1 MAISKWRSASRT
13 TSSSYSDAAVRLFLA
28 SYRFAAH
35 KDRLL
40 ELVGNRRSAAVIAN
54 AADAW
59 PSSARASAV
68 TSDLVPLRKLG
79 FTAEEVDLRD
89 YIARPDALAEKLE
102 SFGLVWV
109 RGGNTFV
116 LRAQFARSGAD
127 VALPELLARD
137 AFTYSGYSAG
147 ACVVTPSLHGLETLD
162 DPREVIPTCGIEPIW
177 DGLGLVDRAIVPH
190 WNSAMESNDDI
201 DNVVARFRSARVAHW
216 ALTDD
221 EVVVVDGDVV
231 ERL

>member
-1 MAISKWRSASRT
+1 M
-13 TSSSYSDAAVRLFLA
+13 RLFLA
-28 SYRFAAH
+28 SYRFGAH
-35 KDRLL
+35 RDRLL
-40 ELVGNRRSAAVIAN
+40 DLVGDRRSAAVIAN

-59 PSSARASAV
+59 PPSARASAV

-89 YIARPDALAEKLE
+89 YIDRPDALRAALKNL
-102 SFGLVWV
+102 GMVWV

-127 VALPELLARD
+127 VVIPELLARD

-147 ACVVTPSLHGLETLD
+147 ACVMTPSLHGLETLD
-162 DPREVIPTCGIEPIW
+162 DPREVVPTCGIEPIW

-190 WNSAMESNDDI
+190 WNSAMEPNDDV
-201 DNVVARFRSARVAHW
+201 DKVVEKYRSARIAHW

-221 EVVVVDGDVV
+221 EVVVVDGAVV
-231 ERL
+231 EVL